1 MSLSPK
7 SSPPELTPTSS
18 RPSPAK
24 NSRPNSPE
32 KDDSQ
37 MSDAVLP
44 AVKDGSGISD
54 ALLAELGCTREYL
67 LLTTRERDEMTIKA
81 IVAREE
87 ARGEVVR
94 SGSPPPYRPETL
106 PKGYAWGS
114 YIAWSGDKDYACL
127 MTCGNCGKDGLH
139 KTLDCPDKD
148 TEEAKEF
155 RRRITSRLRGL

>member
-7 SSPPELTPTSS
+7 SSPPELTPTS
-18 RPSPAK
+18 PAK
-24 NSRPNSPE
+24 KSRPNSPK

-37 MSDAVLP
+37 MSDAVLA
-44 AVKDGSGISD
+44 AVKDDSWITD

-67 LLTTRERDEMTIKA
+67 LLTSEEQDEMTIKA
-81 IVAREE
+81 TLAREE

-94 SGSPPPYRPETL
+94 SGLPTPYRPETL

-114 YIAWSGDKDYACL
+114 YIAWSGEKDFAYL
-127 MTCGNCGKDGLH
+127 MTCGNCGKDGCH
-139 KTLDCPDKD
+139 MTLDCPDGD

-155 RRRITSRLRGL
+155 RRLIASSLRGL